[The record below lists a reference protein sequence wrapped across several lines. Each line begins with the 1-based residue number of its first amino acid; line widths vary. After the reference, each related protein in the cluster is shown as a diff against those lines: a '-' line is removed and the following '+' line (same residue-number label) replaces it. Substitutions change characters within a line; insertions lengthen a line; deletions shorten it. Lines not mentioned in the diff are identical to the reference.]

1 MDHIPI
7 HRLYEEA
14 ERAVENGDDPESSL
28 DDQVIIRLLHWFKH
42 DFFTW
47 VNDPPCDYCG
57 VRISSSP
64 PPCHSFFNCIIRVCI
79 VVVRQNG
86 ATRNSR
92 AQ

>member
-57 VRISSSP
+57 VRKLFDMLHNRLI
-64 PPCHSFFNCIIRVCI
+64 
-79 VVVRQNG
+79 
-86 ATRNSR
+86 AK
-92 AQ
+92 